1 MNAVIERFLRYVQY
15 DTTSSE
21 ESTTHPSTPSQLA
34 FAQVLAEELSQ
45 IGVSNVR
52 TENGYVC
59 GEIPAAAGYEAEPAI
74 GLIAHLDTAPAA
86 SGANIRPRIVRY
98 EGGDIVLNEELGV
111 VMKAKDFPKLSRY
124 VGHELV
130 VTDGTTLLGAD
141 DKAGVAEIMTVAERL
156 VQEPVP
162 HGKICIAFTP
172 DEEVGCGADGFDV
185 AGFGA
190 AFAYTVDGGELGDI
204 NYESF
209 NAADL
214 KVHVHGRSIH
224 PGSAKGKMINAL
236 LVGMEF
242 HRMLPVEQNPM
253 YTEGY
258 EGFYHLEG
266 MSGNEES
273 ALLHYIVRDH
283 DRTKFEEK
291 KQRAEKIAAYLNG
304 VYGEGCVQLELSDTY
319 YNMRE
324 VLEDKMEI
332 LHRAENA
339 FWACGVEPSASPV
352 RGGTDGSRLSFMGLP
367 CPNLSTGGANCHG
380 RFELA
385 SVPEM
390 ETMVEVLFRLVQPM
404 E

>member
-52 TENGYVC
+52 TENGYVY

-258 EGFYHLEG
+258 
-266 MSGNEES
+266 
-273 ALLHYIVRDH
+273 
-283 DRTKFEEK
+283 
-291 KQRAEKIAAYLNG
+291 
-304 VYGEGCVQLELSDTY
+304 
-319 YNMRE
+319 
-324 VLEDKMEI
+324 
-332 LHRAENA
+332 
-339 FWACGVEPSASPV
+339 
-352 RGGTDGSRLSFMGLP
+352 
-367 CPNLSTGGANCHG
+367 
-380 RFELA
+380 
-385 SVPEM
+385 
-390 ETMVEVLFRLVQPM
+390 
-404 E
+404 

>member
-1 MNAVIERFLRYVQY
+1 MNVVIERFLRYVQY

-339 FWACGVEPSASPV
+339 FRACGVEPSASPV

>member
-1 MNAVIERFLRYVQY
+1 
-15 DTTSSE
+15 
-21 ESTTHPSTPSQLA
+21 
-34 FAQVLAEELSQ
+34 
-45 IGVSNVR
+45 
-52 TENGYVC
+52 
-59 GEIPAAAGYEAEPAI
+59 
-74 GLIAHLDTAPAA
+74 
-86 SGANIRPRIVRY
+86 
-98 EGGDIVLNEELGV
+98 
-111 VMKAKDFPKLSRY
+111 
-124 VGHELV
+124 
-130 VTDGTTLLGAD
+130 
-141 DKAGVAEIMTVAERL
+141 
-156 VQEPVP
+156 
-162 HGKICIAFTP
+162 
-172 DEEVGCGADGFDV
+172 
-185 AGFGA
+185 
-190 AFAYTVDGGELGDI
+190 
-204 NYESF
+204 
-209 NAADL
+209 
-214 KVHVHGRSIH
+214 
-224 PGSAKGKMINAL
+224 
-236 LVGMEF
+236 
-242 HRMLPVEQNPM
+242 MLPVEQNPM

-339 FWACGVEPSASPV
+339 FRACGVELSASPV

>member
-1 MNAVIERFLRYVQY
+1 MDLKDRFLKYVSF
-15 DTTSSE
+15 DTQSDESSE
-21 ESTTHPSTPSQLA
+21 KFPSTDKQLA
-34 FAQVLAEELSQ
+34 LLKHLVEEMKGL
-45 IGVSNVR
+45 GMTEVSIDKY
-52 TENGYVC
+52 GYAM
-59 GEIPAAAGYEAEPAI
+59 GTIPATPGYENVPVI
-74 GLIAHLDTAPAA
+74 GFIAHVDTAPDM
-86 SGANIRPRIVRY
+86 SGANVKPQIIEKYDGKDIR
-98 EGGDIVLNEELGV
+98 LNENT
-111 VMKAKDFPKLSRY
+111 VMTVEDFPELPFFK
-124 VGHELV
+124 GHTLIH
-130 VTDGTTLLGAD
+130 TDGTTLLGAD
-141 DKAGVAEIMTVAERL
+141 DKAGVAEIMTAAEYL
-156 VQEPVP
+156 LNHPEIK
-162 HGKICIAFTP
+162 HGKIRLGFTP
-172 DEEVGCGADGFDV
+172 DEEIGRGVDFFDV
-185 AGFGA
+185 KAFGA
-190 AFAYTVDGGELGDI
+190 QFAYTVDGGELGDI

-283 DRTKFEEK
+283 DRVKFEEK

-339 FWACGVEPSASPV
+339 FRACGVEPSASPV

>member
-339 FWACGVEPSASPV
+339 FRACGVEPSASPV

>member
-1 MNAVIERFLRYVQY
+1 M
-15 DTTSSE
+15 
-21 ESTTHPSTPSQLA
+21 
-34 FAQVLAEELSQ
+34 
-45 IGVSNVR
+45 
-52 TENGYVC
+52 
-59 GEIPAAAGYEAEPAI
+59 
-74 GLIAHLDTAPAA
+74 
-86 SGANIRPRIVRY
+86 
-98 EGGDIVLNEELGV
+98 LNEELGV
-111 VMKAKDFPKLSRY
+111 VMKAEDFPKLSRY

-339 FWACGVEPSASPV
+339 FRACGVEPSASPV

>member
-1 MNAVIERFLRYVQY
+1 MNVVIERFLRYVQY

-339 FWACGVEPSASPV
+339 FRACGVEPSASPV

-385 SVPEM
+385 SVREM

>member
-339 FWACGVEPSASPV
+339 FRACGVEPSASPV

-385 SVPEM
+385 SVREM

>member
-1 MNAVIERFLRYVQY
+1 MNPVLERFLRYVQY
-15 DTTSSE
+15 DTTSCE
-21 ESTTHPSTPSQLA
+21 ESDTHPTTPGQLV
-34 FAQVLAEELSQ
+34 FAEVLENELKAM
-45 IGVSNVR
+45 GVSSVR
-52 TENGYVC
+52 SQNGYVY
-59 GEIPAAAGYEAEPAI
+59 GEIPASSGCEKEPVI

-86 SGANIRPRIVRY
+86 CGANIHPRVVLY
-98 EGGDIVLNEELGV
+98 EGGDIVLNEEKNV
-111 VMKAKDFPKLSRY
+111 VMKAADFPTLEKY
-124 VGHELV
+124 QGQELV

-141 DKAGVAEIMTVAERL
+141 DKAGVAEIMTAADRL
-156 VQEPVP
+156 LREDIP
-162 HGKICIAFTP
+162 HGKVCIAFTP

-190 AFAYTVDGGELGDI
+190 DFAYTVDGGEIGDI

-214 KVHVHGRSIH
+214 KVSIQGRSIH

-242 HRMLPVEQNPM
+242 HRMLPVWENPM
-253 YTEGY
+253 YTQDY

-266 MSGNEES
+266 MDGNEET
-273 ALLHYIVRDH
+273 ARMHYIIRDH
-283 DRTKFEEK
+283 DRVKFEEK
-291 KQRAEKIAAYLNG
+291 KARAEKIARYLNG
-304 VYGEGCVQLELSDTY
+304 VYGDNTITLLISDTY

-324 VLEDKMEI
+324 VLEDQMEI
-332 LHRAENA
+332 LHRAQNA
-339 FWACGVEPSASPV
+339 FRACGVEPYSTPI

-380 RFELA
+380 RFEFA
-385 SVPEM
+385 SVPQM
-390 ETMVEVLFRLVQPM
+390 ETMVDVLVHLVQPA

>member
-52 TENGYVC
+52 TENGYVY

-111 VMKAKDFPKLSRY
+111 VMKAEDFPKLSRY

-283 DRTKFEEK
+283 DHTKFEEK

-339 FWACGVEPSASPV
+339 FRACGVEPSASPV

>member
-1 MNAVIERFLRYVQY
+1 
-15 DTTSSE
+15 
-21 ESTTHPSTPSQLA
+21 
-34 FAQVLAEELSQ
+34 
-45 IGVSNVR
+45 
-52 TENGYVC
+52 
-59 GEIPAAAGYEAEPAI
+59 
-74 GLIAHLDTAPAA
+74 
-86 SGANIRPRIVRY
+86 
-98 EGGDIVLNEELGV
+98 
-111 VMKAKDFPKLSRY
+111 
-124 VGHELV
+124 
-130 VTDGTTLLGAD
+130 
-141 DKAGVAEIMTVAERL
+141 
-156 VQEPVP
+156 
-162 HGKICIAFTP
+162 
-172 DEEVGCGADGFDV
+172 
-185 AGFGA
+185 
-190 AFAYTVDGGELGDI
+190 
-204 NYESF
+204 
-209 NAADL
+209 
-214 KVHVHGRSIH
+214 
-224 PGSAKGKMINAL
+224 
-236 LVGMEF
+236 
-242 HRMLPVEQNPM
+242 MLPVEQNPM

-283 DRTKFEEK
+283 DRAKFEEK

-339 FWACGVEPSASPV
+339 FRACGVEPSASPV